1 MSDKQ
6 DKKNLKSHSSIVLS
20 TAMLAAVFS
29 GDSLAA
35 ESAVKTSVAASTAK
49 SSSVK
54 SKTATKSVSSIKTLK
69 TLIKT
74 KLTSPLTKQTM
85 TYQDLVTKKN
95 LVEVDIELL
104 TTHIVENIEA
114 GIYEIETVAQGMDY
128 LDMTTFNM
136 MTDAGGGESYGPTT
150 TGGTGGQCSDSEG
163 SNCGEN
169 CGGGKRSGSYCGS
182 GCEGSAGNNCGTNCK
197 NGTGFVGE
205 LAANAFI
212 VNFNEEMYGYD
223 SYMLNLVNCY
233 KSTILQN
240 VMSQL

>member
-128 LDMTTFNM
+128 
-136 MTDAGGGESYGPTT
+136 
-150 TGGTGGQCSDSEG
+150 
-163 SNCGEN
+163 
-169 CGGGKRSGSYCGS
+169 CGS